1 MKCEIVGVVGH
12 VKHWGLDA
20 DTTAKVQSQLYIAF
34 RQFPDSVMDLAS
46 TQGNFVVR
54 TSSNP
59 YAVVPVLG
67 RVISGINGRMVMFN
81 AESMQ
86 DIINDSL
93 AGRRFTSLLLG
104 AYAVSQSTHEIGL
117 RMALGADRR
126 QVLAMVLRG
135 AMKMALV
142 GIVMGAVAAM
152 AATRALKSLLF
163 GVSAS
168 DPLTFGAVSV
178 ALVLVALLASYL
190 PARRA
195 TRVDPMIALRCE

>member
-1 MKCEIVGVVGH
+1 V
-12 VKHWGLDA
+12 DA
-20 DTTAKVQSQLYIAF
+20 AAKVQSQLYIAF
-34 RQFPDSVMDLAS
+34 RQFPDSTMDLAS
-46 TQGNFVVR
+46 TQGNFLVR
-54 TSSNP
+54 TASDP
-59 YAVVPVLG
+59 YSVVPVLG

-93 AGRRFTSLLLG
+93 AGRRFTSLLLSVFAG
-104 AYAVSQSTHEIGL
+104 LALVLAAVGIYGVMSYAVSQSRHEIGL

-126 QVLAMVLRG
+126 AVLAMVLRG
-135 AMKMALV
+135 AIKMALL
-142 GIVMGAVAAM
+142 GIAMGAIAAT
-152 AATRALKSLLF
+152 AATRVLKSLLF

-168 DPLTFGAVSV
+168 DPLTFGAVSA

-195 TRVDPMIALRCE
+195 THVDPMIALRCE